1 MTLDILSFLPD
12 PSGGGESR
20 TKILK
25 HDETFGVGGQMLVI
39 FYNEIPQR
47 SWNIFQ
53 TPPPPPTL
61 DPDLFLGQERSQKY
75 R

>member
-1 MTLDILSFLPD
+1 MTLDILSFLPY

-20 TKILK
+20 TKILR

-39 FYNEIPQR
+39 FYEE
-47 SWNIFQ
+47 IFQ